1 MEERSSEGR
10 VRRSEGARESEGMRE
25 EGVTRR
31 EGRGAVREGA
41 RSKVRN
47 VEEKGLS
54 KEEKG
59 GAGVREMAESEEE
72 LGWRE
77 K

>member
-1 MEERSSEGR
+1 M
-10 VRRSEGARESEGMRE
+10 
-25 EGVTRR
+25 TRR

-41 RSKVRN
+41 RSKVRS

>member
-1 MEERSSEGR
+1 MRDKGGE
-10 VRRSEGARESEGMRE
+10 RRSNKR
-25 EGVTRR
+25 
-31 EGRGAVREGA
+31 
-41 RSKVRN
+41 
-47 VEEKGLS
+47 
-54 KEEKG
+54 